1 MYGIANLLDS
11 ERVHP
16 KANDK
21 LFIEPNTRADAC
33 NEKLK
38 ALKQR

>member
-1 MYGIANLLDS
+1 MYGLANLLDS
-11 ERVHP
+11 EKVHG

-33 NEKLK
+33 NERIK